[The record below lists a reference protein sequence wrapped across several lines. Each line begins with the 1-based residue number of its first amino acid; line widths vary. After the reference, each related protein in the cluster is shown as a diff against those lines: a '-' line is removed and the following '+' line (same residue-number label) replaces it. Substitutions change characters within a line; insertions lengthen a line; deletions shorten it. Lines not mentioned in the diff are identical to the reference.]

1 MAGCNNFYQL
11 GMEIAHNE
19 LYQGSHQALLKN
31 QVESLQ
37 RAIYDKVC
45 VEKVCW
51 SHLEKIRF
59 QVEHLRHFHSVW
71 ILMLSFLLLCY
82 LLLSLIFNNN
92 NIIIIVVFLNIIII
106 IICSLKL
113 QWKGSCPSE
122 SASDGQ
128 CQSHQSEF

>member
-1 MAGCNNFYQL
+1 
-11 GMEIAHNE
+11 MEIAHNE
-19 LYQGSHQALLKN
+19 LYQGSHQVLLKN

-92 NIIIIVVFLNIIII
+92 NIIIIVVFLIIIITIIIIIIII
-106 IICSLKL
+106 IICSLKS
-113 QWKGSCPSE
+113 QWKGSCPRE

>member
-1 MAGCNNFYQL
+1 
-11 GMEIAHNE
+11 MEIAHNE
-19 LYQGSHQALLKN
+19 LYQGSHQVLLKN

-106 IICSLKL
+106 IIIIITCSLKL
-113 QWKGSCPSE
+113 QWKGSCPNE